1 MTWSEVAGEIRGFTP
16 AMLTNLAN
24 GPLIG
29 FPRVMALTQ
38 WLGRP
43 ASDFVRARAR

>member
-1 MTWSEVAGEIRGFTP
+1 MTWSEVARALPGFAP
-16 AMLTNLAN
+16 GMLTNLAN

-29 FPRVMALTQ
+29 FPRVMALPQ